1 MLVRP
6 SCRLVDAPDIFAVHR
21 LWETSLMPTFEADGI
36 DIHYQVTGSGP
47 RVLFF
52 NGSGATL
59 ETAADLISYLSRTCT
74 VLAHDQRG
82 LGKTSV
88 PDGPYSMA
96 QYAADAAAL
105 LDHMGWQSCAVLGIS
120 FGGMVAQEFA
130 VTHPHR
136 VERLAL
142 MCTSAG
148 GEAGSSYPLHELATL
163 EPAERARRAALLTD
177 TRFTAEWLAEHPTDA
192 AIVRAQNE
200 RASAEKSDERRRGE
214 RLQLEARIG
223 HDVSSR
229 LGAVTAPVL
238 VAAGRYDGIAP
249 VANSEAIVER
259 LADAVLAVYEGG
271 HMFSVQ
277 DRQALRDIA
286 GFLATGERPRRQ

>member
-1 MLVRP
+1 
-6 SCRLVDAPDIFAVHR
+6 
-21 LWETSLMPTFEADGI
+21 MPTFEADGI

-59 ETAADLISYLSRTCT
+59 ETSADLISYLARSCT

-88 PDGPYSMA
+88 PEGPYTMA
-96 QYAADAAAL
+96 QYAADASAL
-105 LDHMGWQSCAVLGIS
+105 LDHVGWNSCAVLGIS

-130 VTHPHR
+130 VTDPHR

-148 GEAGSSYPLHELATL
+148 GDAGSSYPLHELVSL

-177 TRFTAEWLAEHPTDA
+177 TRFTPEWLADHPGDA

-200 RASAEKSDERRRGE
+200 RATAEKSAERRRGE

-249 VANSEAIVER
+249 VANSEAIVAR

-286 GFLATGERPRRQ
+286 RFLATGERPMRQ

>member
-1 MLVRP
+1 M
-6 SCRLVDAPDIFAVHR
+6 AIF
-21 LWETSLMPTFEADGI
+21 EGDGI
-36 DIHYQVTGSGP
+36 DIHHQVTGSGP

-59 ETAADLISYLSRTCT
+59 ETAADLIGYLSRTCT

-88 PDGPYSMA
+88 PGGPYTMSD
-96 QYAADAAAL
+96 YASDAAAL
-105 LDHMGWQSCAVLGIS
+105 LDHVGWESCAVLGIS

-148 GEAGSSYPLHELATL
+148 GEAGSSYPLHELASL
-163 EPAERARRAALLTD
+163 EPADRARRAALLTD
-177 TRFTAEWLAEHPTDA
+177 TRFTPEWLADHPTDA

-200 RASAEKSDERRRGE
+200 RASAEKSAERRRGE

-223 HDVSSR
+223 HDVSAR

-238 VAAGRYDGIAP
+238 VTAGRFDGIAP
-249 VANSEAIVER
+249 VANSEAIAAR
-259 LADAVLAVYEGG
+259 LPDAVLAVYEGG
-271 HMFSVQ
+271 HLFSVQ
-277 DRQALRDIA
+277 DRRAVPEIA
-286 GFLATGERPRRQ
+286 RFLATGERQARQ